1 MVVGG
6 GSGVCGGGWWFQFT
20 LKEQLNSIEENVNG
34 MNHESCRKE
43 WVGNVPIF

>member
-6 GSGVCGGGWWFQFT
+6 GSGVCVEGGVVVVPIYF
-20 LKEQLNSIEENVNG
+20 KRNG